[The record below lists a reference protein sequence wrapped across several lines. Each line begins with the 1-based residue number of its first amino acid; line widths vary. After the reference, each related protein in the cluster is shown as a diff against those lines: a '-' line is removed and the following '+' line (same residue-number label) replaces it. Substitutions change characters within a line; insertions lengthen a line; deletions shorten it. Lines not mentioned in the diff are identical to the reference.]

1 MSKSNSGKFVSKY
14 NKSRFVPICH
24 YCGVEGHIRP
34 NCFKLKNS
42 QNINSTRKFS
52 QNIKFNNVIRNNFS
66 IENKT
71 HKFSLRNKF
80 LHDVVCFSW

>member
-34 NCFKLKNS
+34 NCFELKNS
-42 QNINSTRKFS
+42 QNITYGK
-52 QNIKFNNVIRNNFS
+52 
-66 IENKT
+66 NKY
-71 HKFSLRNKF
+71 KI
-80 LHDVVCFSW
+80 